1 MLTGRHAFVTGGG
14 TGIGAATAKALAGQ
28 GATVTIAGIDIPSL
42 RSLADRDDNIHW
54 RAMDVTDEDEVTATM
69 SAAEQALGPIDIL
82 VANAGIGEAA
92 AIQDITLDHW
102 RRILAVNAE
111 GVMLTMRHVIA
122 PMVDRGW
129 GRIVT
134 IASAAGQRG
143 YERLGAYAASKH
155 AVVGLT
161 RCASEEIKG
170 TGVTANSVCPM
181 YTDTAMVQGAI
192 ARIAKHEQVDTKQA
206 AGHLAAVNPLG
217 RLIEP
222 DEIASAIVWLCAPGS
237 GAVNGQEVTVSGGQ
251 L

>member
-1 MLTGRHAFVTGGG
+1 MLIGRHAFVTGGG
-14 TGIGAATAKALAGQ
+14 TGIGAATAKALAGRRAQ
-28 GATVTIAGIDIPSL
+28 VTIAGIDIPSL
-42 RSLADRDDNIHW
+42 QSLAESEDRIAW
-54 RAMDVTDEDEVTATM
+54 RAMDVTDEAEVTAVM
-69 SAAEQALGPIDIL
+69 SAAEEALGPIDIL
-82 VANAGIGEAA
+82 IANAGIGEAA

-102 RRILAVNAE
+102 RRTLAVNAE

-122 PMVDRGW
+122 PMVERGW

-192 ARIAKHEQVDTKQA
+192 ARIAKTEQIDKQQA

-222 DEIASAIVWLCAPGS
+222 NEIASAIVWLCSPGS
-237 GAVNGQEVTVSGGQ
+237 GAVNGQEITVSGGQ

>member
-1 MLTGRHAFVTGGG
+1 
-14 TGIGAATAKALAGQ
+14 
-28 GATVTIAGIDIPSL
+28 
-42 RSLADRDDNIHW
+42 
-54 RAMDVTDEDEVTATM
+54 MDVTDEAEVEVTM
-69 SAAEQALGPIDIL
+69 SAAEHALGPIDIL
-82 VANAGIGEAA
+82 IANAGIGEAA
-92 AIQDITLDHW
+92 SIHEITLDHW
-102 RRILAVNAE
+102 RRTMAVNAE

-122 PMVDRGW
+122 PMVERGW

-134 IASAAGQRG
+134 VASAAGQRG

-170 TGVTANSVCPM
+170 TGVTANSICPM

-192 ARIAKHEQVDTKQA
+192 ARIAKTEQIDKQQA

-222 DEIASAIVWLCAPGS
+222 SEIASAIVWLCAPGS
-237 GAVNGQEVTVSGGQ
+237 GAVNGQEITVSGGQ